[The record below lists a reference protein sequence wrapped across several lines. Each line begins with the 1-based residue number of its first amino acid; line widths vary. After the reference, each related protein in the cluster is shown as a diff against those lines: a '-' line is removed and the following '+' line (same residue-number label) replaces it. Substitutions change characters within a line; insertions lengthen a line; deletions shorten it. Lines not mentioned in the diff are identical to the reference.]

1 MDKLAAS
8 LVGGSGGGTGG
19 GAAPM
24 NRRQLQELVDNQ
36 RGQLERYQTRLRDVV
51 RAYRG
56 LAKEKEA
63 LEASLTALS
72 ASQRA
77 RQRSQ
82 APSVPF
88 NAGSEDGLS
97 VRSDGSTET
106 GDSGDTG
113 ASCGTDG
120 STTGLGEASC
130 VGGASS
136 SAGGGASESGTSVD
150 RGGERTNG
158 KEESVGS
165 GNEENDDTRAGE
177 LEQSHLTTL
186 TSALA
191 TVTQEKSRM
200 EAAYQAEKRRLRQEM
215 EDASG
220 RAEEERARQANEA
233 RRLAE
238 QLAEAR
244 ARVLAQQQEREQEQ
258 ADHGAMLRELQRLL
272 AEERARSNST
282 EAALEEA
289 KSAQASVGSEEMASH
304 RATLSRL
311 ERELEATRAQL
322 AQSEEQ
328 LRRAVSTEERA
339 RKQAGEEAARLGAQ
353 LQLQAT
359 QALEAEAALRAR
371 AECSEERAAGLEERI
386 GEISAALGATARE
399 RQRDQETAA
408 RLRDSVSRLAQQNA
422 ALAAALASTSGSASL
437 RDAEAACGGK
447 AEEPAASSTGGFV
460 DISST
465 DADGSLLGSGLALK
479 AVGHGGAQSAR
490 HPDVASLEQELARV
504 QALLASAR
512 GHDRATN
519 TAMKRIGVDGDDCG
533 GGGGSA
539 DDDDANNDADDAM
552 QHPLTDCEK
561 ASVLG
566 LQEAARRLRGTS
578 TRGWGRPLS
587 DKGEMAELGRQLAE
601 LSERNAAL
609 RSHCQELVGRHRRE
623 LDELRADGAR
633 ERQRGQRERDLAEA
647 AFRERVLA
655 LESEMHRQRD
665 RSLALLAER
674 EHEIRALRA
683 AAQAAGSR
691 AEPHV
696 TASNR
701 GPVEGGVHGQEV
713 SAAGF
718 SHEALELP
726 AHSQAMLLH
735 YAEQLSRR
743 EVEMAALRREKR
755 DLERSVRALR
765 EEIATAEE
773 KHQQEVQ
780 SLRAMLDE
788 RARERGRDGA
798 SLEYLKN
805 VVYRYL
811 TLGDARGRQH
821 ALNAIAAV
829 LHFSPVERQAVAL
842 KHS

>member
-82 APSVPF
+82 APSAPF

-106 GDSGDTG
+106 GDSGETG

-130 VGGASS
+130 A
-136 SAGGGASESGTSVD
+136 GGASESSTSVD

-158 KEESVGS
+158 KEESVGF
-165 GNEENDDTRAGE
+165 GNEENDDTQ
-177 LEQSHLTTL
+177 QSHLTTL

-244 ARVLAQQQEREQEQ
+244 ARVLAQQREREQEQ

-272 AEERARSNST
+272 AEERARSNNK

-289 KSAQASVGSEEMASH
+289 KSAQASVGSEEVASH

-322 AQSEEQ
+322 TQSEEQ
-328 LRRAVSTEERA
+328 LRRAVSAEERA
-339 RKQAGEEAARLGAQ
+339 RKQAGEEAARFGAQ

-371 AECSEERAAGLEERI
+371 AGCSEERAAGLEERI

-437 RDAEAACGGK
+437 R
-447 AEEPAASSTGGFV
+447 
-460 DISST
+460 
-465 DADGSLLGSGLALK
+465 
-479 AVGHGGAQSAR
+479 AQSAR

-512 GHDRATN
+512 GHDRAAN
-519 TAMKRIGVDGDDCG
+519 TGMKSVGVDGDD
-533 GGGGSA
+533 GGGSA
-539 DDDDANNDADDAM
+539 DDEDANNDADDAM

-578 TRGWGRPLS
+578 TRGWGRSLG
-587 DKGEMAELGRQLAE
+587 DKSEVAELGRQLAE
-601 LSERNAAL
+601 LSERYAAL

-623 LDELRADGAR
+623 VEELRADGAR

-665 RSLALLAER
+665 RSLTLLAER
-674 EHEIRALRA
+674 EHEIHALRA
-683 AAQAAGSR
+683 AAQAAGGR

-696 TASNR
+696 TASNH
-701 GPVEGGVHGQEV
+701 GPAEGGVDGQEV

-735 YAEQLSRR
+735 YVEQLSRR
-743 EVEMAALRREKR
+743 EVEMATLRREKR

-765 EEIATAEE
+765 EEIATAQE

>member
-1 MDKLAAS
+1 
-8 LVGGSGGGTGG
+8 
-19 GAAPM
+19 
-24 NRRQLQELVDNQ
+24 VDNQ

-82 APSVPF
+82 VPSVPF

-158 KEESVGS
+158 DLRLYVCV
-165 GNEENDDTRAGE
+165 
-177 LEQSHLTTL
+177 SHLTTL

-322 AQSEEQ
+322 VQSEEQ

-504 QALLASAR
+504 QALLAS
-512 GHDRATN
+512 
-519 TAMKRIGVDGDDCG
+519 
-533 GGGGSA
+533 
-539 DDDDANNDADDAM
+539 
-552 QHPLTDCEK
+552 
-561 ASVLG
+561 
-566 LQEAARRLRGTS
+566 ARRLRGTS

-829 LHFSPVERQAVAL
+829 LHFSPVERQAV
-842 KHS
+842 

>member
-82 APSVPF
+82 APSAPF

-106 GDSGDTG
+106 GDSGETG

-130 VGGASS
+130 A
-136 SAGGGASESGTSVD
+136 GGASESSTSVD

-244 ARVLAQQQEREQEQ
+244 ARVLAQQREREQEQ

-272 AEERARSNST
+272 AEERARSNNK

-289 KSAQASVGSEEMASH
+289 KSAQASVGSEEVASH

-322 AQSEEQ
+322 TQSEEQ
-328 LRRAVSTEERA
+328 LRRAVSAEERA
-339 RKQAGEEAARLGAQ
+339 RKQAGEEAARFGAQ

-371 AECSEERAAGLEERI
+371 AGCSEERAAGLEERI

-437 RDAEAACGGK
+437 RDAEPACGVK
-447 AEEPAASSTGGFV
+447 AEEPAASSTGGSA

-465 DADGSLLGSGLALK
+465 DADGSLLGSGRALK

-512 GHDRATN
+512 GHDRAAN
-519 TAMKRIGVDGDDCG
+519 TGMKSVDGDD
-533 GGGGSA
+533 GGGSA
-539 DDDDANNDADDAM
+539 DDEDANNDADDAM

-578 TRGWGRPLS
+578 TRGWGRSLG
-587 DKGEMAELGRQLAE
+587 DKSEVAELGRQLAE
-601 LSERNAAL
+601 LSERYAAL

-623 LDELRADGAR
+623 VEELRADGAR
-633 ERQRGQRERDLAEA
+633 ERQHGQRERDLAEA
-647 AFRERVLA
+647 AFHERVLA

-674 EHEIRALRA
+674 EHEIHALRA
-683 AAQAAGSR
+683 AAQAAGGR

-696 TASNR
+696 TASNH
-701 GPVEGGVHGQEV
+701 GPAEGGVDGQEV

-735 YAEQLSRR
+735 YVEQLSRR
-743 EVEMAALRREKR
+743 EVEMATLRREKR

-765 EEIATAEE
+765 EEIATAQE